1 MPGCAVVCRYA
12 PNDYAPSRIYLIFAL
27 VNNTD
32 LW

>member
-12 PNDYAPSRIYLIFAL
+12 PNDAPSRIYLIFAL